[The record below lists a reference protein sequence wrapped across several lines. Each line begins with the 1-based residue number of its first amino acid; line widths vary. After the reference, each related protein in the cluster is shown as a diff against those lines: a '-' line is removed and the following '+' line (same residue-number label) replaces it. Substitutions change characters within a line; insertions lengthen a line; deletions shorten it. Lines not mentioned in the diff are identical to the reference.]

1 MNMAVLND
9 REIEDRI
16 RQGMLI
22 TGDYDIKL
30 VTPNG
35 YDVRADII
43 RVSDMEKK
51 DAADIP
57 SNSHFFISTME
68 TINLPPDITAQI
80 WIRSSYA
87 RKGIIG
93 SFGFIDAGFR
103 GQLTLSFYNSSG
115 EPLRISR
122 GERVAQVV
130 FLAMSSAA
138 ERDYSSRSGK
148 YQNSSGIKLS

>member
-1 MNMAVLND
+1 MKMAVLND
-9 REIEDRI
+9 REIENRI

-35 YDVRADII
+35 YDVRADMI
-43 RVSDMEKK
+43 RFSGIEKK
-51 DAADIP
+51 EFADIA
-57 SNSHFFISTME
+57 SSRHFYISTME

-103 GQLTLSFYNSSG
+103 GQLTLSFYNAS
-115 EPLRISR
+115 EDFVRISR
-122 GERVAQVV
+122 GDRVAQVV
-130 FLAMSSAA
+130 FLAMTSAA
-138 ERDYSSRSGK
+138 DRDYSSRSGR
-148 YQNSSGIKLS
+148 YQDSSGIKLS

>member
-1 MNMAVLND
+1 MNMTVLND

-16 RQGMLI
+16 GKGLLI
-22 TGDYDIKL
+22 TGEYDIKL

-43 RVSDMEKK
+43 RVSDKEMKEG
-51 DAADIP
+51 AEIP
-57 SNSHFFISTME
+57 SKSHFFISTME
-68 TINLPPDITAQI
+68 TISLPADITAQI

-87 RKGIIG
+87 RKGILG

-103 GQLTLSFYNSSG
+103 GQLTLSFYNSSEEG
-115 EPLRISR
+115 LHISR

-130 FLAMSSAA
+130 FLAMSSPS
-138 ERDYSSRSGK
+138 ERDYSSRSGN

>member
-1 MNMAVLND
+1 MIMTVLND
-9 REIEDRI
+9 REIEGRI
-16 RQGMLI
+16 RKGQLI
-22 TGDYDIKL
+22 TGEYDIKL

-35 YDVRADII
+35 YDVRADMI
-43 RVSDMEKK
+43 RVADIEKK
-51 DAADIP
+51 DGADIP
-57 SNSHFFISTME
+57 PKTHFFVSTME
-68 TINLPPDITAQI
+68 TMALPADITAQI

-87 RKGIIG
+87 RKGILG

-115 EPLRISR
+115 DQLHISR

-138 ERDYSSRSGK
+138 ERDYSSRSGN

>member
-1 MNMAVLND
+1 MTVLND
-9 REIEDRI
+9 REIEARI
-16 RQGMLI
+16 RKGQLI
-22 TGDYDIKL
+22 TGEYDIKL

-35 YDVRADII
+35 YDVRADMI
-43 RVSDMEKK
+43 RVSDIEKK
-51 DAADIP
+51 DGADIP
-57 SNSHFFISTME
+57 AKTPFFVSTME
-68 TINLPPDITAQI
+68 TIALTADITAQI

-87 RKGIIG
+87 RKGILG

-115 EPLRISR
+115 KQLHISR

-130 FLAMSSAA
+130 FLQMSSPA
-138 ERDYSSRSGK
+138 ERDYSSRSGN